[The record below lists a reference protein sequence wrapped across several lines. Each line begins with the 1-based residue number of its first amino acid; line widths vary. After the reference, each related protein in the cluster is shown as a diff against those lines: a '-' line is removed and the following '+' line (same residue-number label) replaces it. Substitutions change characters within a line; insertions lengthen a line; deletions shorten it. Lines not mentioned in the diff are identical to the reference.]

1 MDSRTKSQKQEL
13 ASRLAGYRSTLKVPD
28 TRQLLSQSKNLL
40 HVAGKLPSTMQAR
53 PARTAMITAG
63 VACLLVILLKPKRK
77 KIKSKDIVAAKSMP
91 LQLLA
96 FSLSVTQPLA
106 RVWLT
111 ERARRWMRKS
121 TRVKPSQVNNG
132 ERFLP

>member
-1 MDSRTKSQKQEL
+1 MDPRTQSNKQEL
-13 ASRLAGYRSTLKVPD
+13 VSQLAGYRRTLKVPD

-40 HVAGKLPSTMQAR
+40 HVAGKLPSSMQAR

-63 VACLLVILLKPKRK
+63 AACLLVLLLKPKRRK
-77 KIKSKDIVAAKSMP
+77 KKEKTISESKTIP
-91 LQLLA
+91 RQLLA

-111 ERARRWMRKS
+111 EQARRWLRK
-121 TRVKPSQVNNG
+121 
-132 ERFLP
+132 